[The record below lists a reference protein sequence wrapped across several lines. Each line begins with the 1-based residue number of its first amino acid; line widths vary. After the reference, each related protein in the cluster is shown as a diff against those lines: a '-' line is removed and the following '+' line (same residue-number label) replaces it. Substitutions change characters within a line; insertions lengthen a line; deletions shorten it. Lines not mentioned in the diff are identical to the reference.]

1 MSAKLD
7 QRLAEDRQL
16 RDAALSLLKT
26 DITNLRADLAGKGFG
41 ERIVDRMSEGAVDIF
56 DEAVDLAENNRGV
69 LATLIGAVLLW
80 FARNPIVAL
89 FADDDEIE
97 HESNDDQ
104 SGAEEAA
111 DDLD

>member
-1 MSAKLD
+1 
-7 QRLAEDRQL
+7 
-16 RDAALSLLKT
+16 
-26 DITNLRADLAGKGFG
+26 
-41 ERIVDRMSEGAVDIF
+41 
-56 DEAVDLAENNRGV
+56 

-89 FADDDEIE
+89 FADDDETE
-97 HESNDDQ
+97 HDSNDDQ